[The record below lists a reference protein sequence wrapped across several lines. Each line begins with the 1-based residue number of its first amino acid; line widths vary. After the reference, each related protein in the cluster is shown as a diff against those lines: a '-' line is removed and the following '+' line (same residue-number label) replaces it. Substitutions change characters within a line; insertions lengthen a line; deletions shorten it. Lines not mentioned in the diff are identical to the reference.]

1 MIASA
6 APPRPAVSN
15 DTSTAPARALA
26 DTSVIATGLPEAPA
40 VSRPWPKASSLSANS
55 SFSVRYGESFAAPS
69 WDAPQA
75 SGSNVLPSFPVDPAD
90 AARPQL
96 RAVP

>member
-1 MIASA
+1 MVASA
-6 APPRPAVSN
+6 ASN
-15 DTSTAPARALA
+15 DGAAAPARALA
-26 DTSVIATGLPEAPA
+26 STPVLATGLPDAPA

-55 SFSVRYGESFAAPS
+55 SFSVRYGDPFAAPS
-69 WDAPQA
+69 WDAPQT
-75 SGSNVLPSFPVDPAD
+75 SGSSVLPSFPVDPAD